1 MMDVV
6 QKAIDF
12 ATEKH
17 AGQKYGNK
25 PYITHCL
32 AVLERVK
39 KVTDFAP
46 VLCAAV
52 LHDVVEDCGVTVA
65 DIEKEFGYT
74 VSALVM
80 FLTKDES
87 ESYADYIECVGDQT
101 RTTLIKIADLEENL
115 SNNPPKHLKDKYELA
130 LLYLRK

>member
-1 MMDVV
+1 MSDELL

-17 AGQKYGNK
+17 KGQKYGDK

-39 KVTDFAP
+39 KITDFTP

-65 DIEKEFGYT
+65 DVEKEFGYS
-74 VSALVM
+74 VSSLVM
-80 FLTKDES
+80 FLTCDKS
-87 ESYADYIECVGDQT
+87 QSYADYIDCV
-101 RTTLIKIADLEENL
+101 N
-115 SNNPPKHLKDKYELA
+115 
-130 LLYLRK
+130 